1 MKKIVFILCLVF
13 IANLTAKAQKMDF
26 GIKAGYLYSNV
37 EAKDIESFQSIKNRG
52 KNGYMFGVFAR
63 IGGDK
68 WFFQPAIEYRV
79 RTADIVSGKEIWT
92 NQLKKKSELSVSLKT
107 IDIPL
112 QLGISLLNAS
122 VVKLYAH
129 TGPVVSFKIDNET
142 TAKDVIDNFK
152 FDDYNDYK
160 SFIWSGQI
168 GLSADIMRFTVDIT
182 YEKGFSD
189 ISDKGMG
196 KNDLVMAT
204 LGVKLF

>member
-13 IANLTAKAQKMDF
+13 IANLTVKAQKMDF

-68 WFFQPAIEYRV
+68 CFFQPAIEYRV

-129 TGPVVSFKIDNET
+129 TGPVVSFKIDNKT

-168 GLSADIMRFTVDIT
+168 GLSADIMRFTVDVT

>member
-13 IANLTAKAQKMDF
+13 IANLTVKAQKMDF

-52 KNGYMFGVFAR
+52 KNGYMFGVFGR

-129 TGPVVSFKIDNET
+129 TGPVVSFKIDNKT

-168 GLSADIMRFTVDIT
+168 GLSADIMRFTVDVT